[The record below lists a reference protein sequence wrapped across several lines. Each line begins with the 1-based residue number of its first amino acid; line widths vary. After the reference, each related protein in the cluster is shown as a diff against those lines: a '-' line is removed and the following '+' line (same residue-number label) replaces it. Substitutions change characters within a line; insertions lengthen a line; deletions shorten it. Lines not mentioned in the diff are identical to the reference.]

1 MPSPLLRKNDRR
13 EMRRALRL
21 NCQVVRDR
29 DFSLIAERSI
39 DLSPDG
45 MLVACDVGALQ
56 PGETV
61 FVTFRATNLDIW
73 FDSEATVRRI
83 VRAKRH
89 GDKGERAVGLEF
101 TSMSRVK
108 RFILRGHLRRV
119 PPPVPRRTQRVDW
132 TGTVERISG

>member
-1 MPSPLLRKNDRR
+1 
-13 EMRRALRL
+13 MRRALRL
-21 NCQVVRDR
+21 TCQVVRDR
-29 DFSLIAERSI
+29 DFSLIAERTL
-39 DLSPDG
+39 DMSPDG
-45 MLVACDVGALQ
+45 MLVACDVGDLQ

-61 FVTFRATNLDIW
+61 FVTFRATELDIW

-89 GDKGERAVGLEF
+89 GDKERAVGLEF

-119 PPPVPRRTQRVDW
+119 PPPVPRRTQRIDW
-132 TGTVERISG
+132 TGTVERIAG